1 MKYARRSWLKRIAVK
16 LNLDEKDLEEIKSFF
31 IGLFFIAFV
40 LGMLFLSALLQ
51 GYEKV

>member
-1 MKYARRSWLKRIAVK
+1 MKYARRSWLKRIAAK
-16 LNLDEKDLEEIKSFF
+16 LNLDEKDIEEIKSFF

-51 GYEKV
+51 GYE